1 MAGTKFSE
9 DTKSS
14 CVSALISCF
23 NLGSKKKPPASP
35 GPTSKP
41 AVPYEP
47 KPQSPT
53 KSTGDSVS
61 NGKTESISSKHAG
74 TGNIDAD
81 SKHSRE
87 STEAH
92 VEAPSSDAQ
101 LVKYQPIIVT
111 ENAPVDLWHEALN
124 KTHQDTKSWM
134 GKFGVDRSSTI
145 QVQELTTLV
154 RQSEETYQ
162 DASSGLKI
170 GERNILWRDYANR
183 VVAWVT
189 MIGDISVP
197 FAPAPVS
204 PVWSAL
210 RVLLQAETSR
220 VEQITAAFGAA
231 DRILSIVRRG
241 QIYES
246 VYGLSSANLTN
257 LSRRLLKKSIIELY
271 RSSLDLLASTSTQ
284 LNRQES
290 WATQFLTALTDPNR
304 AESLLSD
311 LTAAENDVSKNA
323 EACVCESTERNI
335 ELLQSLHSPLRR
347 IDDRVVQ
354 LLDCFKDM
362 ESRDREHA
370 MNYIS
375 DVKVD
380 EIHVAKKELR
390 TEGTCEWLIQH
401 PSFLAWEEPSSSSIL
416 WLNGQVGAGKSF
428 LTSKVIDR
436 YRSRPGDTLR
446 SSENDEGFAHFYCD
460 RSLVGRKDIKSILSS
475 YIVQLL
481 AVSRHRDRWHKQL
494 LMFCK
499 DAAASRRSLEISECE
514 RFVRELV
521 NTYPRSILVLDALDE
536 CDQRSRTQIVSFF
549 RKLVEDSDRPVKVFV
564 SSRPE
569 TDILEL
575 MKTSSCIQISTSDNQ
590 KDIEKY
596 IDLKLSQVDL
606 GPVWKRQSVKSLVRE
621 TLLKKHGGMFKW
633 VQLQWDQLEP
643 LSTEI
648 DVKQRL
654 KKLPEGLVASYEEI
668 CSRQDGHALTV
679 LMRAAM
685 WVKWAET
692 PMPTKVL
699 LHVVKLPFCQT
710 HEEMEAAMDEES
722 ITETEL
728 GNICRHLITPERR
741 SILCC
746 RDPEDLDW
754 KFTHAS
760 IAEFFD
766 KKLSHWTDNTEQY
779 VATLLL
785 LQASLPREEKDAE
798 EPSNIV
804 IRNFLGQEIM
814 SGSYQGYPDYRDW
827 TKLNFSDYAHVIWPD
842 FVRRIYKRRPK
853 TKEISGVLGYCLG
866 LGDIADTSSFQYQ
879 TDMDA
884 KGALRR
890 KRLLENHGALQPW
903 RNPVPAT
910 CDLGSLD
917 LLKHLHRIGYDFTQT
932 TTDQK
937 YSCLSVAAGRENND
951 ICSFL
956 IDNGAEINV
965 VDDRQSGGVGGTPL
979 HYACGSLSTVELL
992 LSRGANPNLHE
1003 GHTPLC
1009 MVVHH
1014 DDSTDILSAL
1024 LDWKADPNFPCK
1036 RGGVLCCL
1044 ESALQSDNGNGL
1056 KLFLK
1061 RGLDVTLWEEEESIL
1076 DRAASQGAVRCSRV
1090 LIEEL
1095 GHDMNTSNGAI
1106 YDSMLVAAA
1115 YGGSQRMLRYLIEE
1129 AKVDPR
1135 ILISNPPHPSEP
1147 QWHMDTIVYF
1157 VESQHLTLPT
1167 LIKIG
1172 IPPNMLQEA
1181 MRLKRPMWRR
1191 KRN

>member
-1 MAGTKFSE
+1 MMAETKSSE

-23 NLGSKKKPPASP
+23 ILGSKKKSSASS
-35 GPTSKP
+35 GPTPKP

-53 KSTGDSVS
+53 KFTGDSVF
-61 NGKTESISSKHAG
+61 NGKAESISSKHAG
-74 TGNIDAD
+74 TGNTDAD

-87 STEAH
+87 STGAH
-92 VEAPSSDAQ
+92 VEAPSSDVQ

-111 ENAPVDLWHEALN
+111 ENAPVVLWHEALN

-134 GKFGVDRSSTI
+134 GRFGIDRSSTI

-154 RQSEETYQ
+154 RQSEETYRY
-162 DASSGLKI
+162 ASSGLKI

-197 FAPAPVS
+197 FVPAPVS

-210 RVLLQAETSR
+210 RVLLLAETSR

-246 VYGLSSANLTN
+246 VYGLSSANLTEP
-257 LSRRLLKKSIIELY
+257 SRVLLRDSVIKLY

-284 LNRQES
+284 LNGQES
-290 WATQFLTALTDPNR
+290 WATQFLTALTEPDR

-323 EACVCESTERNI
+323 EACVCGSIERNL

-354 LLDCFKDM
+354 LLDCFKDID
-362 ESRDREHA
+362 SRDREHA

-390 TEGTCEWLIQH
+390 TEGTCEWLLQH

-416 WLNGQVGAGKSF
+416 WLNGQEKVGAGKSF

-436 YRSRPGDTLR
+436 YRSRPSDTLR

-460 RSLVGRKDIKSILSS
+460 RSLIGRKDIKSILSS

-536 CDQRSRTQIVSFF
+536 CDQRSRTQIMSFF
-549 RKLVEDSDRPVKVFV
+549 RKLVEDSDRPVKVFI

-569 TDILEL
+569 TDVIEL
-575 MKTSSCIQISTSDNQ
+575 METSSCIQISTSDNH
-590 KDIEKY
+590 KDIQKY
-596 IDLKLSQVDL
+596 IDLKLSQVGL
-606 GPVWKRQSVKSLVRE
+606 SPVWKRQSVQSLVRE

-643 LSTEI
+643 LRTEI

-654 KKLPEGLVASYEEI
+654 MKLPEGLVASYEEI
-668 CSRQDGHALTV
+668 CSRQARHALDI
-679 LMRAAM
+679 LMRAAV
-685 WVKWAET
+685 WVRWAEV
-692 PMPTKVL
+692 PLPTKVL
-699 LHVVKLPFCQT
+699 LQVVKLPFCKT
-710 HEEMEAAMDEES
+710 HEEFEAALNNDS
-722 ITETEL
+722 IKEAEL
-728 GNICRHLITPERR
+728 GDICRHLIIFKEIPSGERATNAKHWNWR
-741 SILCC
+741 F
-746 RDPEDLDW
+746 P
-754 KFTHAS
+754 HAS
-760 IAEFFD
+760 VAEFFD
-766 KKLSHWTDNTEQY
+766 NKLKHWKENENSELY
-779 VATLLL
+779 IATSLL
-785 LQASLPREEKDAE
+785 LQASLPREHRDE
-798 EPSNIV
+798 E
-804 IRNFLGQEIM
+804 E
-814 SGSYQGYPDYRDW
+814 GSYIGKGSADLRASLGHFRSQPLLMDMKRLMSPAATND
-827 TKLNFSDYAHVIWPD
+827 NFTLSAYAHTSWPD
-842 FVRRIYKRRPK
+842 FIRSIYKRRPR
-853 TKEISGVLGYCLG
+853 TQELSGVLGYCLG
-866 LGDIADTSSFQYQ
+866 LGATADTSSFRYQ
-879 TDMDA
+879 SDLNG

-890 KRLLENHGALQPW
+890 KWLLKDHKEMQPW
-903 RNPVPAT
+903 CNPVFAA

-917 LLKHLHRIGYDFTQT
+917 LLEHLRRIGYVFDEATPGQT
-932 TTDQK
+932 D
-937 YSCLSVAAGRENND
+937 SFLSIAARHGYDE

-956 IDNGAEINV
+956 IDNGAKINV
-965 VDDRQSGGVGGTPL
+965 MDEHHFDMDNKYPL
-979 HYACGSLSTVELL
+979 HHACGTLSTVKML
-992 LSRGANPNLHE
+992 LSRGADPNLRYV
-1003 GHTPLC
+1003 HTPLC
-1009 MVVHH
+1009 EVVR
-1014 DDSTDILSAL
+1014 DGVSSTDILSTL
-1024 LDWKADPNFPCK
+1024 LDWEADPADPNLPCK
-1036 RGGVLCCL
+1036 FEFHGAQLFGGNGVLCCL
-1044 ESALQSDNGNGL
+1044 TSAFKSDNAKGLELLLDHKLDLTLWNHKDETVLESAASLGAVQCIRVLLDR
-1056 KLFLK
+1056 KLI
-1061 RGLDVTLWEEEESIL
+1061 GSIL
-1076 DRAASQGAVRCSRV
+1076 D
-1090 LIEEL
+1090 
-1095 GHDMNTSNGAI
+1095 
-1106 YDSMLVAAA
+1106 
-1115 YGGSQRMLRYLIEE
+1115 
-1129 AKVDPR
+1129 
-1135 ILISNPPHPSEP
+1135 
-1147 QWHMDTIVYF
+1147 
-1157 VESQHLTLPT
+1157 
-1167 LIKIG
+1167 
-1172 IPPNMLQEA
+1172 
-1181 MRLKRPMWRR
+1181 
-1191 KRN
+1191 

>member
-1 MAGTKFSE
+1 MMAETKSSEGTK
-9 DTKSS
+9 TS
-14 CVSALISCF
+14 CVSALISYF
-23 NLGSKKKPPASP
+23 NLGSKRKPSASP
-35 GPTSKP
+35 GPTPKP

-53 KSTGDSVS
+53 KSAGDSVS
-61 NGKTESISSKHAG
+61 NDKAESISSKHAG
-74 TGNIDAD
+74 TGNTDAD

-111 ENAPVDLWHEALN
+111 ESAPVDLWHEALN

-134 GKFGVDRSSTI
+134 GKFGIDRSSTI

-154 RQSEETYQ
+154 RQSEEIYQ

-197 FAPAPVS
+197 FAPAPAS

-246 VYGLSSANLTN
+246 VYGLPSANLTEP
-257 LSRRLLKKSIIELY
+257 SKVLLRDSIIELY

-284 LNRQES
+284 LNGQES
-290 WATQFLTALTDPNR
+290 WATQFLTALTDPDR

-311 LTAAENDVSKNA
+311 LTAAENGVSKNA
-323 EACVCESTERNI
+323 EACVCESTERNL

-354 LLDCFKDM
+354 LLDCFKEM
-362 ESRDREHA
+362 ESRDREYA

-380 EIHVAKKELR
+380 EIHVLKKELR

-416 WLNGQVGAGKSF
+416 WLNGQGKVGAGKSF

-436 YRSRPGDTLR
+436 YRPRPEDWLG
-446 SSENDEGFAHFYCD
+446 SPENDEGFAHFYCD
-460 RSLVGRKDIKSILSS
+460 RSLVGRRDMKSILSS

-481 AVSRHRDRWHKQL
+481 TVSRHRGRWHKKL

-499 DAAASRRSLEISECE
+499 SAAASRRSLEISECE
-514 RFVRELV
+514 RFVHDLV
-521 NTYPRSILVLDALDE
+521 NTYPRSILILDALDE
-536 CDQRSRTQIVSFF
+536 CEQRSRTQIVSFF
-549 RKLVEDSDRPVKVFV
+549 RALVRDSDRPVKVFI

-575 MKTSSCIQISTSDNQ
+575 MKTSSSIQISTSDNQ
-590 KDIEKY
+590 GDIEKY
-596 IDLKLSQVDL
+596 IDLKLSQVGL
-606 GPVWKRQSVKSLVRE
+606 SPVWKRQSVQSLVRE

-643 LSTEI
+643 LNTET

-654 KKLPEGLVASYEEI
+654 MQLPEGLVASYEEI
-668 CSRQDGHALTV
+668 CSRQDGHALTI

-685 WVKWAET
+685 WVKWAGG
-692 PMPTKVL
+692 MSRKAIL
-699 LHVVKLPFCQT
+699 DAVKLPFCQS
-710 HEEMEAAMDEES
+710 HEQLETALGEES

-728 GNICRHLITPERR
+728 GNICRHLITLKENSQWEFP
-741 SILCC
+741 
-746 RDPEDLDW
+746 
-754 KFTHAS
+754 HAS

-766 KKLSHWTDNTEQY
+766 TKLSHWTDDGELHI
-779 VATLLL
+779 AALLL
-785 LQASLPREEKDAE
+785 LQASLPEEYT
-798 EPSNIV
+798 
-804 IRNFLGQEIM
+804 G
-814 SGSYQGYPDYRDW
+814 
-827 TKLNFSDYAHVIWPD
+827 YAHFAFKHWSG
-842 FVRRIYKRRPK
+842 FVESIYRRRPG
-853 TKEISGVLGYCLG
+853 TKKITGILGYCLG
-866 LGDIADTSSFQYQ
+866 LGDTADPLSFRDP
-879 TDMDA
+879 TAPDE

-890 KRLLENHGALQPW
+890 RFLCRKYGHSSLS
-903 RNPVPAT
+903 PVSVA
-910 CDLGSLD
+910 CSLGSLD
-917 LLKHLHRIGYDFTQT
+917 LLEHLHRLGYDFTQPNT
-932 TTDQK
+932 EGSLLSTAAVCG
-937 YSCLSVAAGRENND
+937 YAEICL
-951 ICSFL
+951 FL
-956 IDNGAEINV
+956 IDHGAGVNTWNLP
-965 VDDRQSGGVGGTPL
+965 DRSYLHGTGL
-979 HYACGSLSTVELL
+979 IFACIAASLNSSLPKRFSIIELL
-992 LSRGANPNLHE
+992 LSKGADPNLQAD
-1003 GHTPLC
+1003 HTPLC
-1009 MVVHH
+1009 IAASQHCDVR
-1014 DDSTDILSAL
+1014 ILSKL
-1024 LDWKADPNFPCK
+1024 LDWKADPNVACQDSLH
-1036 RGGVLCCL
+1036 GGVLCCL
-1044 ESALQSDNGNGL
+1044 KAIFKFDNVEVFRL
-1056 KLFLK
+1056 LLE
-1061 RGLDVTLWEEEESIL
+1061 RGLDLTLWREEEETIL
-1076 DRAASQGAVRCSRV
+1076 ERAACTGAMRCYRV

-1095 GHDMNTSNGAI
+1095 G
-1106 YDSMLVAAA
+1106 YDANISKGGIMAA
-1115 YGGSQRMLRYLIEE
+1115 RWELRQAE
-1129 AKVDPR
+1129 V
-1135 ILISNPPHPSEP
+1135 
-1147 QWHMDTIVYF
+1147 
-1157 VESQHLTLPT
+1157 
-1167 LIKIG
+1167 
-1172 IPPNMLQEA
+1172 
-1181 MRLKRPMWRR
+1181 
-1191 KRN
+1191 